1 MEFINKLLK
10 WLSGKKTYIYGTISL
25 IIGAIGLL
33 TNSELWGMLE
43 NVDKTTEILLTING
57 VLVNLLRWLTTFTYQ
72 GQKK

>member
-43 NVDKTTEILLTING
+43 NVDKTTEVLLTING